1 MVAMPIIVI
10 FFQEN
15 DLSTTE
21 IMILQAVYS
30 LTIAILEIPSGFFA
44 DSYGRKNS
52 ILISTFFSFIGYII
66 LSTYSGFNEYLI
78 AEIFIIAGSQLGV
91 SYFLDEKHID
101 QNKLPSFLHKYYNT
115 IVRLV
120 VASLV
125 FIFISF
131 PLRKFWVFA

>member
-1 MVAMPIIVI
+1 MNHSLQQLLFSM
-10 FFQEN
+10 FSGTS
-15 DLSTTE
+15 STLVYLGLGHILDF
-21 IMILQAVYS
+21 IMNAKYS
-30 LTIAILEIPSGFFA
+30 NFIALITGGVLNFIMQSYTFSGKTGIHNNNLT
-44 DSYGRKNS
+44 K
-52 ILISTFFSFIGYII
+52 
-66 LSTYSGFNEYLI
+66 YLI
-78 AEIFIIAGSQLGV
+78 AEIFIIMGSQLGV

-131 PLRKFWVFA
+131 PLRKLWVFA

>member
-1 MVAMPIIVI
+1 M
-10 FFQEN
+10 N
-15 DLSTTE
+15 NS
-21 IMILQAVYS
+21 LQQ
-30 LTIAILEIPSGFFA
+30 L
-44 DSYGRKNS
+44 
-52 ILISTFFSFIGYII
+52 FFSMFSGTSSTLVYLGLGHILDFIMNAK
-66 LSTYSGFNEYLI
+66 YSNFIALITGGVLNFFMQSYTFSGKTGIHNNNLTKYLI
-78 AEIFIIAGSQLGV
+78 AEIFIIMGSQLGV

-131 PLRKFWVFA
+131 PLRKLWVFA

>member
-1 MVAMPIIVI
+1 MNNSLQQLLFSM
-10 FFQEN
+10 FSGTS
-15 DLSTTE
+15 STLVYLGLGHILDF
-21 IMILQAVYS
+21 IMNAKYS
-30 LTIAILEIPSGFFA
+30 NFIALITGGVLNFIMQSYAFSGKTGIHNNNLT
-44 DSYGRKNS
+44 K
-52 ILISTFFSFIGYII
+52 
-66 LSTYSGFNEYLI
+66 YLI
-78 AEIFIIAGSQLGV
+78 AEIFIIMGSQLGV

-131 PLRKFWVFA
+131 PLRKLWVFA